1 MARVAVPQTPRMPLI
16 RKKSKSKNKNNLI
29 EEEEEEDL
37 GPGEVSE
44 AKSKLGKLLMANSRV
59 ELAMEMSAA
68 GEAINVRDI
77 QIFTQKGLFARRIMD
92 QMGLPDLN
100 QEIGEL
106 KQAPT
111 IPSGAWANSLNLART
126 STRAG

>member
-1 MARVAVPQTPRMPLI
+1 
-16 RKKSKSKNKNNLI
+16 
-29 EEEEEEDL
+29 
-37 GPGEVSE
+37 
-44 AKSKLGKLLMANSRV
+44 
-59 ELAMEMSAA
+59 MEMSAA

-111 IPSGAWANSLNLART
+111 IPERRLGQQLKSRKDFLRSRLETL
-126 STRAG
+126 